1 MKMRVLGKIHILG
14 VAVLASALQLSAATF
29 EPDLDAEP
37 HRYFERE
44 ATDRFT
50 RRMEHLGSERM
61 PLDRSGELAFVKS
74 LLKALEIPESSQLL
88 VFSNTSLQLSLI
100 NPSNP
105 RALYFN
111 DDLYLGWVPGGKIE
125 VATIDAELGAVFY
138 IFDIPRDGGPV
149 RVERAKRCMNC
160 HANEDTFEVP
170 GLVVKSV
177 APAAGGGSLDT
188 FRKELSGHG
197 VPISERFGGWHVT
210 ADAGLPG
217 HLGNKVGRLFQGEIT
232 WTPLEPGKRFSWS
245 RYPVPSSDL
254 VAHLVHEHQVGG
266 VNRMVRA
273 QYRIRALRHAAGGA
287 LGKDALVE
295 VDGDVKEIV
304 RYLLFA
310 DEAPLKSGNLSVDGD
325 FASAF
330 SAGRKLAG
338 GRSLKDLDLRT
349 RLFRYRCSYLVHT
362 PLFVGLDPEL
372 RRRVLE
378 GMRVALAPGEGPP
391 EFRYLAEDEKQAI
404 RAILQ
409 ETVSGWGGK

>member
-1 MKMRVLGKIHILG
+1 MHPSRRILGWG
-14 VAVLASALQLSAATF
+14 VAVMASVWRLSAATF
-29 EPDLDAEP
+29 EPELDAVP

-50 RRMEHLGSERM
+50 RRMGDLGSERL
-61 PLDRSGELAFVKS
+61 PLDRSSELAFVKS
-74 LLKALEIPESSQLL
+74 LLKALEVPESSQML

-138 IFDIPRDGGPV
+138 IFDIPQEGGPV

-177 APAAGGGSLDT
+177 APAVGGGSLDA

-210 ADAGLPG
+210 GDAGVKG
-217 HLGNKVGRLFQGEIT
+217 HLGNQLGRLYQGEIT
-232 WTPLEPGKRFSWS
+232 WTPLEPGKRFGWN
-245 RYPVPSSDL
+245 RYPVPTSDL

-273 QYRIRALRHAAGGA
+273 QYRIRALRHVGGGV
-287 LGKDALVE
+287 LGKEASAE
-295 VDGDVKEIV
+295 VDADVREVV

-310 DEAPLKSGNLSVDGD
+310 DEVPLTAGALSSEGD
-325 FASAF
+325 FARAF
-330 SAGRKLAG
+330 VVGRKAVG
-338 GRSLKDLDLRT
+338 GRSLKDLELRT
-349 RLFRYRCSYLVHT
+349 RLFRHRCSFLVHT
-362 PLFVGLDPEL
+362 PLFAGLDPEL
-372 RRRVLE
+372 RKRVLD
-378 GMRVALAPGEGPP
+378 GMGMALAPGEGAV
-391 EFRYLAEDEKQAI
+391 EFRYLGEDEKQTI
-404 RAILQ
+404 RGILR
-409 ETVSGWGGK
+409 ETVAGWGGR